1 MENNQTV
8 PLRNG
13 RKLFRA
19 LKAKSDAR
27 RTLPEKF
34 ADFMTKTLGTTT
46 FLILNFL
53 VFAWWITV
61 NIGWIPGAK
70 VFDPFPFVLLTT
82 TVSLEAIF
90 LSIIVLISQ
99 KRAGKVDDL
108 REEVD
113 LYIDIISEQEV
124 TKILEVVAEIAKQNN
139 IDLSKDRTLKK
150 MLQKL
155 DTEKIETV
163 LETQI

>member
-1 MENNQTV
+1 MENNETN
-8 PLRNG
+8 PIRNG

-19 LKAKSDAR
+19 LKAKADAR
-27 RTLPEKF
+27 RTIPEKF
-34 ADFMTKTLGTTT
+34 ADFMTKIFGTTT

-53 VFAWWITV
+53 IFAWWIFT

-70 VFDPFPFVLLTT
+70 LFDPFPFVLLTT
-82 TVSLEAIF
+82 AVSLEAIF

-99 KRAGKVDDL
+99 KRASKVDDL

-113 LYIDIISEQEV
+113 LYIDIVSEQEI
-124 TKILEVVAEIAKQNN
+124 TKILELVAEIAKQSN

-155 DTEKIETV
+155 DTEKIEDV